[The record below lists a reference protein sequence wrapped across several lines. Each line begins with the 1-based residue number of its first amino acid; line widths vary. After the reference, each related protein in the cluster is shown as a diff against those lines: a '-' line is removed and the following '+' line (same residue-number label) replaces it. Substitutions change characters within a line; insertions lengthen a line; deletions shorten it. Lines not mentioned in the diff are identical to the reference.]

1 MSEAVF
7 VFDGRLDGAFLES
20 IYEGDMEHAEMVFDQ
35 FLNTLPSQLNEIKDY
50 YQNSDIENFRKNVH
64 KIKPVLSYVG
74 LTTLTEKAGVLES
87 RCKQVASIQDVEG
100 LYSSFSMELHDMIPV
115 IENELTRIRNL

>member
-1 MSEAVF
+1 MSAGVF

-35 FLNTLPSQLNEIKDY
+35 FLRTIPGQLKEIKDHFHS
-50 YQNSDIENFRKNVH
+50 SDIENFRKNVH

-74 LTTLTEKAGVLES
+74 LTALTEKAAVLEKQ
-87 RCKQVASIQDVEG
+87 CKQVVSIHDVSG
-100 LYSSFSMELHDMIPV
+100 LYSSFSIELNEMLPI
-115 IENELTRIRNL
+115 IENELIKIRNL

>member
-1 MSEAVF
+1 MSQDVY
-7 VFDGRLDGAFLES
+7 VFDGRLDGAFLET

-35 FLNTLPSQLNEIKDY
+35 FVRTMPGQLSEIKSY
-50 YQNSDIENFRKNVH
+50 YQSSDLENFRKNVH

-74 LTTLTEKAGVLES
+74 LTGLTEKAAVIES
-87 RCKQVASIQDVEG
+87 RCKQVVTMQDVAG
-100 LYSSFSMELHDMIPV
+100 LYSSFSTELDEMLPV

>member
-1 MSEAVF
+1 MGEAEF

-35 FLNTLPSQLNEIKDY
+35 FLRTIPGQLNEIKDY
-50 YQNSDIENFRKNVH
+50 YHQSDIENFRKNVH

-74 LTTLTEKAGVLES
+74 LTALTGKAAVLES
-87 RCKQVASIQDVEG
+87 QCKQISSIQDVSG
-100 LYSSFSMELHDMIPV
+100 LYSSFSSELDEMLPV
-115 IENELTRIRNL
+115 IENELTKIRNL

>member
-1 MSEAVF
+1 MSEGVF

-20 IYEGDMEHAEMVFDQ
+20 VYEGDMEHAEMVFDQ
-35 FLNTLPSQLNEIKDY
+35 FLRTIPGQLNEIKDY

-74 LTTLTEKAGVLES
+74 LTSLTDKASLLEKE
-87 RCKQVASIQDVEG
+87 CKQVGSIQDVSG
-100 LYSSFSMELHDMIPV
+100 LYSSFSTELNAMIPI
-115 IENELTRIRNL
+115 IENELTKIRNL